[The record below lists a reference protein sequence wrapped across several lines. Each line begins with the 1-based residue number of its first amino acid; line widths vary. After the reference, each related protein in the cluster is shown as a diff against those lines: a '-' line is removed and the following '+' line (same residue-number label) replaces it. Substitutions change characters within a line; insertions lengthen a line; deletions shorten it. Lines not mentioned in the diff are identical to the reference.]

1 MAFLKQPEHKPTG
14 GAPRAAEPR
23 GLDGSRAGQRLPR
36 GSGARSG
43 LRRHRAVPDT
53 SDGAGTPPQGH
64 RGHRPLKGSRQ
75 GSGSPV
81 SPSPANS
88 AGTEVLPALLMN
100 SALAASGPILEPAAG
115 VPQPSLRTHPHL
127 SRSRARLSRTAAGTG
142 TTSRQPLRAPER
154 GFKKLPPACGSG
166 GSGRYGPRAVNGPS
180 WAGAPPRAGTVRGG
194 REGGTVRGSPARGS
208 GVVPRPPASVTPR
221 LSPSGAERA
230 ETPRPGR
237 ARSPAEEPQAEER
250 EERPPGSEAPGPV
263 KRKQRRYRTTF
274 STFQLEELERAF
286 CKSHYPD
293 VFTREELALRLD
305 LTEARVQVSA
315 GGDVGQERVEHR
327 AFSLFFR
334 RARTEQRRRRAR
346 VLSAAGGAE
355 GTEEGARYLPGG
367 EAAAQGHSPLK
378 VWFQNRRAKWRKREK
393 NEILGTVPGISL
405 THPLGLFLDVPLSH
419 SPLLD
424 HTWRSMPLSTLAVP
438 SMSPAFSPSTLG
450 PFGLSSLTWTSLFRN
465 PILNPHFGRFLN
477 ALNPLVTTASVLMK
491 APGPPSDPVLTAF
504 TDPAAVERKTSS
516 IAALRLKAKE
526 HSAQIP
532 QLNLISSLT
541 NTNKELC

>member
-1 MAFLKQPEHKPTG
+1 MGSRSSSAG
-14 GAPRAAEPR
+14 GEREPR
-23 GLDGSRAGQRLPR
+23 PSSGGGDSSQRAG
-36 GSGARSG
+36 
-43 LRRHRAVPDT
+43 
-53 SDGAGTPPQGH
+53 
-64 RGHRPLKGSRQ
+64 
-75 GSGSPV
+75 
-81 SPSPANS
+81 
-88 AGTEVLPALLMN
+88 
-100 SALAASGPILEPAAG
+100 
-115 VPQPSLRTHPHL
+115 
-127 SRSRARLSRTAAGTG
+127 
-142 TTSRQPLRAPER
+142 
-154 GFKKLPPACGSG
+154 
-166 GSGRYGPRAVNGPS
+166 
-180 WAGAPPRAGTVRGG
+180 
-194 REGGTVRGSPARGS
+194 RGSPASPTGHRHNFSAAAPNPRPRRRLPKVIAGPPGGS
-208 GVVPRPPASVTPR
+208 G
-221 LSPSGAERA
+221 GEERA
-230 ETPRPGR
+230 APPRPGR
-237 ARSPAEEPQAEER
+237 ARAPAEEPVATGR
-250 EERPPGSEAPGPV
+250 GGRPPGAAAAGGEAPGPV

-286 CKSHYPD
+286 RKSHYPD
-293 VFTREELALRLD
+293 VFTREELAVRLD
-305 LTEARVQVSA
+305 LTEARVQ
-315 GGDVGQERVEHR
+315 
-327 AFSLFFR
+327 
-334 RARTEQRRRRAR
+334 
-346 VLSAAGGAE
+346 
-355 GTEEGARYLPGG
+355 
-367 EAAAQGHSPLK
+367 

-477 ALNPLVTTASVLMK
+477 ALNPLMTTASVLMK
-491 APGPPSDPVLTAF
+491 APGPPSDPALTAF